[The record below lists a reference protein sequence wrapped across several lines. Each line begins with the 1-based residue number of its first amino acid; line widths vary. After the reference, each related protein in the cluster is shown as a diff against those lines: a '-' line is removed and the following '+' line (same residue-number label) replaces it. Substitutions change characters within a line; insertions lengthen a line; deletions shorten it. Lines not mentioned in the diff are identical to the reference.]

1 MSEILVVGSI
11 AYDSIGTPK
20 GKKEK
25 CVGGSAN
32 YFSVAASRY
41 TKINIVGV
49 VGEDYEESNIEML
62 RSRGVDVAGVERKAG
77 NTFHWEGKYKDDMN
91 EAQTLA
97 THLNVFES
105 FDPKVPEKFKSSPV
119 VFLANIDPKLQL
131 KVLEQANAPKI
142 VAVDTMNFW
151 IETKFDDL
159 KNVLTKANIIFV
171 NNTEALMLTRKP
183 NVMAAAKALSEM
195 GPQVIVVKRGEYG
208 SVVYFQ
214 NQFFVLPA
222 YPLLDITDPT
232 GAGDTFAAG
241 FMGYLA
247 KNNLE
252 LTWPNLRR
260 ACVEGSLIASFT
272 VEDFGLNRVLK
283 LNDQDIKARLESFI
297 KVVQIL

>member
-1 MSEILVVGSI
+1 MSDILVVGSL
-11 AYDSIGTPK
+11 AYDSISTPK
-20 GKKEK
+20 GQKEK
-25 CVGGSAN
+25 CLGGSAN
-32 YFSVAASRY
+32 YFSVTASRY

-49 VGEDYEESNIEML
+49 VGEDYEESSIEML
-62 RSRGVDVAGVERKAG
+62 RSRGVDVSGIERKKG

-105 FDPKVPEKFKSSPV
+105 FDPKVPEKFKSSSV

-131 KVLEQANAPKI
+131 KVLAQAKDPKI

-151 IETKFDDL
+151 IETKLDDL
-159 KNVLTKANIIFV
+159 KNVLAKANIIFV

-241 FMGYLA
+241 FMGYIA

-252 LTWPNLRR
+252 ITWPNLRR

-283 LNDQDIKARLESFI
+283 LSDQDVKSRHESFI
-297 KVVQIL
+297 KVVQI

>member
-1 MSEILVVGSI
+1 MSEILVVGSL
-11 AYDSIGTPK
+11 AYDSISTPK
-20 GKKEK
+20 GAKEK
-25 CVGGSAN
+25 CLGGSAN
-32 YFSVAASRY
+32 YFSVVASRY

-49 VGEDYEESNIEML
+49 VGEDYDESSIEML
-62 RSRGVDVAGVERKAG
+62 RSRGVDVSGIEKKKG
-77 NTFHWEGKYKDDMN
+77 STFHWEGKYKDDMN

-97 THLNVFES
+97 THLNVFET
-105 FDPKVPEKFKSSPV
+105 FDPKVPEKFKSSSV

-131 KVLEQANAPKI
+131 KVLEQASAPKI

-151 IETKFDDL
+151 IETKLDDL
-159 KNVLTKANIIFV
+159 KKVLAKANIIFV

-241 FMGYLA
+241 FMGYIA

-260 ACVEGSLIASFT
+260 ACVEGSLVASYT

-283 LNDQDIKARLESFI
+283 LNDQDIKTRFESFL
-297 KVVQIL
+297 KVVQI